1 MRLCKVCQ
9 AWHRK
14 RRITDWGNLT
24 IKRYLSIIKEV
35 PLEMNDTTKVEDRR
49 VR

>member
-1 MRLCKVCQ
+1 MQNLSSLAQEKEDNRL
-9 AWHRK
+9 
-14 RRITDWGNLT
+14 GNLT

-49 VR
+49 VK